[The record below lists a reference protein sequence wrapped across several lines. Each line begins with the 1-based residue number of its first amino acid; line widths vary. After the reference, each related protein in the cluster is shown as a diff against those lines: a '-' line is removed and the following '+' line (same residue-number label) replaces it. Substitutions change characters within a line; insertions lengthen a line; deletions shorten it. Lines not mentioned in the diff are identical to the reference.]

1 MIRRLERYFLTGVV
15 VVLPLAVVLYLGVWI
30 WNASDVFFLTLLRL
44 FGVTPPDWLTPVL
57 PVLGL
62 LSTAVAILFV
72 GMIAGHWAG
81 RQLLAVFD
89 QLVNLVPLVRD
100 VYNAVKQISTS
111 FFTRPEVHFSRAALV
126 EYPRRGSYALC
137 FVVQPVGDRLRP
149 LPPGHTVVVV
159 PTSPVPASGF
169 VIVVPEEELIP
180 LDIKVEDALR
190 FVVSAGFLLPGN
202 NVSNGTFPPPRPG

>member
-1 MIRRLERYFLTGVV
+1 MVALVM
-15 VVLPLAVVLYLGVWI
+15 A
-30 WNASDVFFLTLLRL
+30 
-44 FGVTPPDWLTPVL
+44 L
-57 PVLGL
+57 PVMTVFGFVFQPAGEVWHHLAETVL
-62 LSTAVAILFV
+62 RDYVLNSLILMV
-72 GMIAGHWAG
+72 GMLAGHWAG
-81 RQLLAVFD
+81 RQLLAAFD

-137 FVVQPVGDRLRP
+137 FVVQRVEDRLKP

-169 VIVVPEEELIP
+169 VIVVPEEDLIP

-190 FVVSAGFLLPGN
+190 FIVSAGFLLPGN
-202 NVSNGTFPPPRPG
+202 GGTAPGRHEA

>member
-1 MIRRLERYFLTGVV
+1 MIRRLERYFLTGIIVLLPIAVV
-15 VVLPLAVVLYLGVWI
+15 VYLGVWI
-30 WNASDVFFLTLLRL
+30 WNTSDVFFLALLQL
-44 FGVTPPDWLTPVL
+44 FDVEVPDWLTPLL

-62 LSTAVAILFV
+62 LSTAALILLV
-72 GMIAGHWAG
+72 GMLAGHWLG
-81 RQLLAVFD
+81 RQMLAGLD
-89 QLVNLVPLVRD
+89 HLVNLVPLVRD

-137 FVVQPVGDRLRP
+137 FVVQKVEDRLKP

-169 VIVVPEEELIP
+169 VIVVPEEDLIP

-190 FVVSAGFLLPGN
+190 FIVSAGFLLPGN
-202 NVSNGTFPPPRPG
+202 GIAANEDNQS

>member
-1 MIRRLERYFLTGVV
+1 VIRRLERYFITGIVV
-15 VVLPLAVVLYLGVWI
+15 LLPLAVVLYLGVWI
-30 WNASDVFFLTLLRL
+30 WNASDVFFLSLLRL
-44 FGVTPPDWLTPVL
+44 LGIETPEWLKPLL

-62 LSTAVAILFV
+62 LSTAALILMV
-72 GMIAGHWAG
+72 GMLAGHWAG
-81 RQLLAVFD
+81 RQLLAAFD

-137 FVVQPVGDRLRP
+137 FVVQKVEDRLKP

-169 VIVVPEEELIP
+169 VIVVPEEDLIP

-190 FVVSAGFLLPGN
+190 FIVSAGFLLPGN
-202 NVSNGTFPPPRPG
+202 GGAAAGHRET

>member
-1 MIRRLERYFLTGVV
+1 MIRRAERYFLTGII
-15 VVLPLAVVLYLGVWI
+15 VLLPIFVVLYLGVWI
-30 WNASDVFFLTLLRL
+30 WNTSDVFFLAILRIL
-44 FGVTPPDWLTPVL
+44 GIGVPEWLTPLL

-62 LSTAVAILFV
+62 LTTAALILLAGMVAS
-72 GMIAGHWAG
+72 HWVG
-81 RQLLAVFD
+81 RQLLAGLD
-89 QLVNLVPLVRD
+89 HLVNLVPLVRD

-137 FVVQPVGDRLRP
+137 FVVQRVEDRLKP

-169 VIVVPEEELIP
+169 VIVVPEEDLIP

-190 FVVSAGFLLPGN
+190 FIVSAGFLLPGN
-202 NVSNGTFPPPRPG
+202 GGAAPVRDEA

>member
-1 MIRRLERYFLTGVV
+1 MIRRLERYFITGIVV
-15 VVLPLAVVLYLGVWI
+15 LLPLAVVLYLGVWI
-30 WNASDVFFLTLLRL
+30 WNASDVFFLSLLRL
-44 FGVTPPDWLTPVL
+44 LGVETPEWLKPLL

-62 LSTAVAILFV
+62 LSTAALILMV
-72 GMIAGHWAG
+72 GMLAGHWAG
-81 RQLLAVFD
+81 RQLLAAFD

-100 VYNAVKQISTS
+100 VYNAVKQISTG

-137 FVVQPVGDRLRP
+137 FVVQRVEDRLKP

-169 VIVVPEEELIP
+169 VIVVPEEDLIP

-190 FVVSAGFLLPGN
+190 FIVSAGFLLPGN
-202 NVSNGTFPPPRPG
+202 GGASLGRHET

>member
-1 MIRRLERYFLTGVV
+1 MIRRLERYFITGIVV
-15 VVLPLAVVLYLGVWI
+15 LLPLAVVLYLGVWI
-30 WNASDVFFLTLLRL
+30 WNTSDVFFLSLLRL
-44 FGVTPPDWLTPVL
+44 LGVETPEWLKPLL

-62 LSTAVAILFV
+62 LSTAALILMV
-72 GMIAGHWAG
+72 GMLAGHWAG
-81 RQLLAVFD
+81 RQLLAAFD

-137 FVVQPVGDRLRP
+137 FVVQRVEDRLKP

-169 VIVVPEEELIP
+169 VIVVPEEDLIP

-190 FVVSAGFLLPGN
+190 FIVSAGFLLPGN
-202 NVSNGTFPPPRPG
+202 GGTATGRHEA